1 MTDPFVNTGVQVGL
15 VVMVVLLAIGSYRAW
30 RGPAPADRLQAVDGA
45 TTLLIGIIILLTLV
59 QQTAMLVDVGIALA
73 ALSFV
78 GTLAVARYLAEGKV
92 F

>member
-1 MTDPFVNTGVQVGL
+1 MSDPVINYGVQSALAVLVLLL
-15 VVMVVLLAIGSYRAW
+15 VVCTYRVW
-30 RGPAPADRLQAVDGA
+30 RGPSAADRLQAIDSV
-45 TTLLIGIIILLTLV
+45 TTLLIGIIIVLALV
-59 QQTAMLVDVGIALA
+59 QGTSMLLDVGIALA